1 MSFMDQIRH
10 EKSQM
15 NRIRFVVNYL
25 VVPLYLAAGAIVV
38 IVGYVLMTIDEQ
50 KNEPVFI
57 ALLIMFGV
65 ITVALLISVPF
76 IRRIEIA
83 TEIRKHNYD
92 ISGVILP
99 DSKLP
104 VAVNEHLHLI
114 FAEQGLTA
122 NGHLYAWSDFIIW
135 ISTSNKYK
143 LIRVALDFVFADE
156 RKVILDDGE
165 SITGFSLVLTREL
178 LCAIEAF
185 GIPIKNRS
193 DLDYILHNQKPA
205 YTQIYLLGHIKGAS
219 LF

>member
-1 MSFMDQIRH
+1 MSFMEQIRH

-15 NRIRFVVNYL
+15 NRIRYIVNYL

-65 ITVALLISVPF
+65 ITIALLISVPL
-76 IRRIEIA
+76 IRRIEVA
-83 TEIRKHNYD
+83 TEIKKHNYD
-92 ISGVILP
+92 TSGVILP
-99 DSKLP
+99 DIKLP
-104 VAVNEHLHLI
+104 VTVNEHLQLI
-114 FAEQGLTA
+114 FAEHGLTV
-122 NGHLYAWSDFIIW
+122 NDHLYAWTDFIIW

-143 LIRVALDFVFADE
+143 LIRIALDFVFADE
-156 RKVILDDGE
+156 QTVRLDDGE
-165 SITGFSLVLTREL
+165 SITGFSLILTREL

-193 DLDYILHNQKPA
+193 DLDYILQNQKA
-205 YTQIYLLGHIKGAS
+205 AFTQIYLLGHIKGAS